1 MESAAR
7 RALPPRLTLT
17 FDNGP
22 DPVTTP
28 RVLADLAARDLKA
41 VFFPVGQRLEDQ
53 AAREL
58 AAEAAAAGHR
68 VGNHTYSH
76 PRPFG
81 ALSPEKAIREIE
93 RTDALLAA
101 AADPDRLFRPSA
113 GGGVLRPG
121 VLNRAAVDHLM
132 ATGRSLVLWT
142 CVCEDWA
149 RPDGSW
155 IALAEAGMAANA
167 WTNLV
172 LHDVPTGAMDHLP
185 RFLDAVLEAGV
196 EVTAD
201 LPPATTPIWRG
212 ELLASVEGL
221 LAPD

>member
-1 MESAAR
+1 MQSLASR
-7 RALPPRLTLT
+7 RLTLT

-22 DPVTTP
+22 DLATTP
-28 RVLADLAARDLKA
+28 RVLADLAARNLKA
-41 VFFPVGQRLEDQ
+41 VFFPVGQRLEDP

-58 AAEAAAAGHR
+58 AAESAAAGHR

-81 ALSPEKAIREIE
+81 ALSPEDAIWEIE
-93 RTDALLAA
+93 RTDALIGA

-121 VLNRAAVDHLM
+121 VMNRAAVDCLL

-142 CVCEDWA
+142 CICEDWA

-155 IALAEAGMAANA
+155 TELARAGVARDA

-172 LHDVPTGAMDHLP
+172 LHDVPTGAMDHLA
-185 RFLDAVLEAGV
+185 RFLDDVLAAGV
-196 EVTAD
+196 EVTAEI
-201 LPPATTPIWRG
+201 PPATTPIWRG
-212 ELLASVEGL
+212 ELLAPVDGL
-221 LAPD
+221 VATA